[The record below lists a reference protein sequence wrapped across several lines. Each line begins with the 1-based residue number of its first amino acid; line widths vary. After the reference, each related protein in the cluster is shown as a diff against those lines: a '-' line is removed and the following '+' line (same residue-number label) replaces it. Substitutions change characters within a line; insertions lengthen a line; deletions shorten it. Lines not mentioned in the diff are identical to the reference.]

1 MSELSVNF
9 CGIKME
15 NPLILASG
23 ILGVT
28 KSSLRN
34 AVENGAGAVTIKSI
48 SREPRKGHDAPIVQT
63 DDEVMINAVGYSNP
77 GLSEAKKEF
86 SGLREVG
93 APVIASMIGEDAEQF
108 AYMAGN
114 FLSDEFAAVEV
125 PLSCPH
131 TPGYG
136 ILAGQGT
143 PKATYDITVAVKENT
158 RLPVIV
164 KLSANIPALGEVAKA
179 AESAG
184 ADAINV
190 TNTIGPGMFID
201 VMAKKPVLG
210 FKVGGL
216 SGPAIKPIAVRC
228 VYDVSQSVKIPV
240 IGTGGVTTG
249 LDAAEMLM
257 AGASAIGVGSAV
269 HYRGIDVFRK
279 ITDELSA
286 FMKDE
291 GYSRV
296 GKMVGLAHE

>member
-1 MSELSVNF
+1 MPELSVNF
-9 CGIKME
+9 CGMKMR

-23 ILGVT
+23 IMGVT
-28 KSSLRN
+28 KASLKN
-34 AVENGAGAVTIKSI
+34 MVGNGAGAVTIKSI

-63 DDEVMINAVGYSNP
+63 DGEVMINAVGYSNP
-77 GLSEAKKEF
+77 GLREAMKEF

-93 APVIASMIGEDAEQF
+93 APVIASIIGADAEEF

-114 FLSDEFAAVEV
+114 FLPGEFAAVEI

-136 ILAGQGT
+136 MLAGQGT
-143 PKATYDITVAVKENT
+143 PESTHDITAAVKENT
-158 RLPVIV
+158 KLPVIV
-164 KLSANIPALGEVAKA
+164 KLSPSIQALGEVAKA

-184 ADAINV
+184 ADAINMG
-190 TNTIGPGMFID
+190 NTAGPGMMIETK
-201 VMAKKPVLG
+201 AKKPVLSFG
-210 FKVGGL
+210 FGGL

-228 VYDVSQSVKIPV
+228 VYDVYEAVDIPV

-249 LDAAEMLM
+249 MDAAEMLM

-279 ITDELSA
+279 ITEELSA
-286 FMKDE
+286 FMKEE
-291 GYSRV
+291 GYSKIKDIV
-296 GKMVGLAHE
+296 GIAHE